1 MTSAQEQLRRRT
13 WAAVLLTACLTATLP
28 VTAAQAPGAPQER
41 GRGGGTGSGLSPV
54 EVINMLDAYA
64 LVQAENA
71 LDLKDGQYGEF
82 VSRLKRLQ
90 ETRRRNLVARN
101 RMVQELRR
109 LTAPQAKITDEGTLR
124 ERLKALKDHDERAA
138 QELARAH
145 AAVDEVL
152 DVRQQAR
159 FRVFEETL
167 ERRKIDL
174 LMRARRGSAG
184 RQGQ

>member
-1 MTSAQEQLRRRT
+1 MRAIALNATTRLAQALILG
-13 WAAVLLTACLTATLP
+13 VCLTGVAVP
-28 VTAAQAPGAPQER
+28 AAAGQPPAEPQER
-41 GRGGGTGSGLSPV
+41 RGGLGPGLSPI

-71 LDLKDGQYGEF
+71 LDLKDAQYGEF

-101 RMVQELRR
+101 RMLQELRR
-109 LTAPQAKITDEGTLR
+109 MTGPQAKTTEEATLR

-138 QELARAH
+138 VELSRAYG
-145 AAVDEVL
+145 ALDEVL
-152 DVRQQAR
+152 DIRQQAR

-174 LMRARRGSAG
+174 LMRARRGAAG